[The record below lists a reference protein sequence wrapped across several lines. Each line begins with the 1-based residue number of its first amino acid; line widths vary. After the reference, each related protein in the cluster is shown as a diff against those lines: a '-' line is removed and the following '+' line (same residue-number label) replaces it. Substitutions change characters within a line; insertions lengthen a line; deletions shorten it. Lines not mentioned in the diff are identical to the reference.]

1 MVDKEN
7 KYEEFISGLKKY
19 RLIDKSKS
27 RSKELEELKSLV
39 NPNVR
44 NLTEQ
49 Q

>member
-19 RLIDKSKS
+19 RLIDESKS

-39 NPNVR
+39 SPDAR
-44 NLTEQ
+44 SLTQ